1 MIHLLEDAYDPE
13 SFRKN
18 GHQLVDLLA
27 DYLKGARSDSNLR
40 VLPWK
45 SPEDMVVKWKTLFS
59 H

>member
-1 MIHLLEDAYDPE
+1 MTHLLEDAYDPE